1 MRRPLGVHKQRR
13 SCNYCHVKVRL
24 AVGALCAVTVL
35 AVSGIAIATPTAGT
49 QLSAGAPST
58 PPTADL
64 DGDKVFDDLAAEL
77 KGADAG
83 DVVSVIVRL
92 NDKLTRARAAS
103 IEQSVGTLRYDAWL
117 PIIDGFAATVSKS
130 QVAALASLEGVRSVE
145 KNGTV
150 HALNNS
156 AQASFGVSQARL
168 HQPTLDGDRNGNANQ
183 YVPDDVVVAVIDT
196 GIDAD
201 PSAARR
207 GQGDRFRRLPASDIG
222 HLHAEDARVR

>member
-49 QLSAGAPST
+49 QLSSGAPST

-92 NDKLTRARAAS
+92 TDKLTR
-103 IEQSVGTLRYDAWL
+103 
-117 PIIDGFAATVSKS
+117 
-130 QVAALASLEGVRSVE
+130 SLEPTQSSSRLGLFCTTHGSRS
-145 KNGTV
+145 
-150 HALNNS
+150 S
-156 AQASFGVSQARL
+156 MAS
-168 HQPTLDGDRNGNANQ
+168 P
-183 YVPDDVVVAVIDT
+183 
-196 GIDAD
+196 
-201 PSAARR
+201 RR
-207 GQGDRFRRLPASDIG
+207 
-222 HLHAEDARVR
+222 